1 LRFVFIADFFA
12 DQVLGGG
19 EINNEELV
27 SILKDIGHE
36 VKCINS
42 RFVSP
47 SFLEE
52 HSACNFIIANFVQ
65 LSEESK
71 KALLKKKYIIYE
83 HDHKYLIDRN
93 PALFDNFLAPKEA
106 IVNYEFYK
114 SAKAILCQSN
124 FHKSIV
130 ERNLNLENTI
140 SIGGNLWSEESLR
153 LMEEVSKND
162 KKKSCSI
169 MNSNIGHKNT
179 SEAIIFCQVKNFD
192 YELIEDKNYH
202 NFLKKLGSNERFV
215 FFPKTPETLS
225 RVVVEARM
233 MGCSTITNNLIGA
246 TKEPW
251 FELKGLALIGIIRKK
266 REEIPHMVIE
276 AFCENTTSDK

>member
-1 LRFVFIADFFA
+1 MRFVFIADFFA

>member
-1 LRFVFIADFFA
+1 MRFVFVADFFA
-12 DQVLGGG
+12 NQVLGGG
-19 EINNEELV
+19 EINNEELI
-27 SILKDIGHE
+27 SILKKGGHE
-36 VKCINS
+36 VKSINS
-42 RFVSP
+42 RFLSP
-47 SFLEE
+47 SFLGG
-52 HSACNFIIANFVQ
+52 HSDCNFIIANFVQ

-93 PALFDNFLAPKEA
+93 PALYDNFQAPKEA
-106 IVNYEFYK
+106 IVNYDFYK
-114 SAKAILCQSN
+114 SARAILCQSN

-130 ERNLNLENTI
+130 EKNLNLGNI
-140 SIGGNLWSEESLR
+140 VSLGGNLWSEESLR
-153 LMEEVSKND
+153 LMEGISRAE

-179 SEAIIFCQVKNFD
+179 SEAIRFCQAKNLD
-192 YELIEDKNYH
+192 YELVEDKNYH
-202 NFLKKLGSNERFV
+202 NFLRKLGSNEKFV

-251 FELKGLALIGIIRKK
+251 FNLKGPALIEIIRKK
-266 REEIPHMVIE
+266 RKEIPQIVE
-276 AFCENTTSDK
+276 REFR

>member
-1 LRFVFIADFFA
+1 LKFVFIADFFA
-12 DQVLGGG
+12 NQVLGGG
-19 EINNEELV
+19 EINNEELI
-27 SILKDIGHE
+27 SILKKSGHE
-36 VKCINS
+36 VKPINS
-42 RFVSP
+42 RFLSP
-47 SFLEE
+47 SFLEG
-52 HSACNFIIANFVQ
+52 HSDCNFIIANFVQ

-93 PALFDNFLAPKEA
+93 PALYDNFQAPKEA
-106 IVNYEFYK
+106 IVNYDFYK
-114 SAKAILCQSN
+114 SARAILCQSN

-130 ERNLNLENTI
+130 EKNLNLGNI
-140 SIGGNLWSEESLR
+140 VSLGGNLWSEESLR
-153 LMEEVSKND
+153 LMEGISRGE

-179 SEAIIFCQVKNFD
+179 SEAIRFCQAKNLD
-192 YELIEDKNYH
+192 YELVEDKNYH
-202 NFLKKLGSNERFV
+202 NFLRKLGSNEKFV

-251 FELKGLALIGIIRKK
+251 FNLKGPALIEIIRKK
-266 REEIPHMVIE
+266 RKEIPQIVE
-276 AFCENTTSDK
+276 REFR

>member
-1 LRFVFIADFFA
+1 LRLIFVADFFA
-12 DQVLGGG
+12 NEILGGG

-52 HSACNFIIANFVQ
+52 HSACSFIIANFVQ

-93 PALFDNFLAPKEA
+93 PALFNDFLAPKEA
-106 IVNYEFYK
+106 IVNYKFYS
-114 SAKAILCQSN
+114 SAKAILCQSS
-124 FHKSIV
+124 FHKSII
-130 ERNLNLENTI
+130 ERNLNLKNII
-140 SIGGNLWSEESLR
+140 SLGGNLWSEESLY
-153 LMEEVSKND
+153 LMEEISKNN
-162 KKKSCSI
+162 KKESCSI
-169 MNSNIGHKNT
+169 MKSNIGHKNT
-179 SEAIIFCQVKNFD
+179 YEAIRFCQAKNLD

-202 NFLKKLGSNERFV
+202 NFLRKLGSNEKFV

-251 FELKGLALIGIIRKK
+251 FEQKGSDLIKTIRKK
-266 REEIPHMVIE
+266 REEIPQRVIE
-276 AFCENTTSDK
+276 AFRENTSNDE